1 MTETSQKACWSR
13 KKTKKK
19 KTRHVKNGFESQN
32 SQLPLFYCSEPALPA
47 VRLGG
52 RETRPLVAAWDWFQS
67 PSVLCPSQITI
78 HFWLPRFS
86 SVWIQK
92 ALWGSLTNTMSRHL
106 TGRLWRAVW
115 RTRDGICAISTREH
129 SFLCY
134 LPILTLSLRKL
145 VLISSKKK
153 QDEKYWQVIFFMI
166 KAKRLRVRKL
176 DKLSMLRLKL

>member
-1 MTETSQKACWSR
+1 MCSFTERGCQGLKKIIRNWKRWLRLLRKHAEVEKNK
-13 KKTKKK
+13 KKTK

-115 RTRDGICAISTREH
+115 RTRDGICAISTRE
-129 SFLCY
+129 STVFCVISPFLLC
-134 LPILTLSLRKL
+134 LW
-145 VLISSKKK
+145 
-153 QDEKYWQVIFFMI
+153 EN
-166 KAKRLRVRKL
+166 
-176 DKLSMLRLKL
+176 